1 MTVKQALKEKNK
13 LTKTIHDLV
22 VRIQKYNS
30 VEEGAVRAYDPAND
44 LDRLQ
49 KTVSDLANLKTQIH
63 LANQNV
69 YHLIFRLS
77 ELKGLVKYL
86 RNIDCSEGLSTENR
100 RYGESTSVMKNVV
113 VGQVEMDN
121 LITYYESEIEK
132 IQESLDSHNA
142 TTEI

>member
-49 KTVSDLANLKTQIH
+49 KTVSDLAHLKTQIH
-63 LANQNV
+63 LANQVV

-100 RYGESTSVMKNVV
+100 RYGESASVMKNVV
-113 VGQVEMDN
+113 IGQVEMDN

-132 IQESLDSHNA
+132 IQETLDTHNA

>member
-13 LTKTIHDLV
+13 LTKIISELV

-30 VEEGAVRAYDPAND
+30 VEEGALRPYDPAND

-49 KTVSDLANLKTQIH
+49 KTVSDLAHLKTQIH
-63 LANQNV
+63 LANQAV
-69 YHLIFRLS
+69 YHEIFRLS
-77 ELKGLVKYL
+77 ELKGLIKYL
-86 RNIDCSEGLSTENR
+86 RVIDCSEGLTSENH
-100 RYGESTSVMKNVV
+100 RYGESKTVTKNAV

-132 IQESLDSHNA
+132 IQEILDTHNS
-142 TTEI
+142 TTHI

>member
-100 RYGESTSVMKNVV
+100 RYGDPTSVMKNVV

>member
-13 LTKTIHDLV
+13 LTKLVHDLV
-22 VRIQKYNS
+22 VRVQKYNS
-30 VEEGAVRAYDPAND
+30 VEEGAVRPYDPAND

-49 KTVSDLANLKTQIH
+49 KTVSDLAHLKTQIH
-63 LANQNV
+63 LANQDV

-100 RYGESTSVMKNVV
+100 RYGESASVMKNVV

-121 LITYYESEIEK
+121 LVTYYESEIEK
-132 IQESLDSHNA
+132 IQEALDTHNA